1 MKNFKPVLCWMS
13 IALCMMLFVNCKDEN
28 VEPTSIRV
36 QSVKLSES
44 LKQGVTLQV
53 GSDAINIADQVTILP
68 ENAANKRMIFS
79 SSDKKTATIDEEGTV
94 TALNPGTAIITVI
107 VDGQTDQFTITADPK
122 PPVLANEI
130 TISDP
135 EVELQEGAT
144 VDIADRI
151 TVLPADAANKVVTF
165 SSADPNIATVNQGGM
180 ITAVSM
186 GTTTITV
193 SSVQVPEVTNTIN
206 VTVTEADFIGDY
218 DRSAWSVSTSQDPL
232 PNIPEGNQVGNAV
245 DGDENSRLA
254 LVRPS
259 KSSFGVSVPSKENGG
274 FISFT
279 IDMQEQQKVSY
290 FRIRHVPGL
299 NQLRFY
305 MIETISGSNDG
316 ENWITIAT
324 DVEVTDAP
332 DGSIV
337 ESPNIAIP
345 SSNYRYIRFYCQKNE
360 CWKSMSQGATAQ
372 LTEIYLGNQ

>member
-1 MKNFKPVLCWMS
+1 MS
-13 IALCMMLFVNCKDEN
+13 IALCMMLLVNCKDEN

-53 GSDAINIADQVTILP
+53 GSDAINIADKVTILP

-79 SSDKKTATIDEEGTV
+79 SSNKKIATVDEEGLVTV
-94 TALNPGTAIITVI
+94 HNAGTAIITVI

-122 PPVLANEI
+122 PPVLTNEI
-130 TISDP
+130 VVSDP
-135 EVELQEGAT
+135 EVELQEGTT

-165 SSADPNIATVNQGGM
+165 SSADPNIATVNQGGV
-180 ITAVSM
+180 IAAVSQ
-186 GTTTITV
+186 GTTTITI
-193 SSVQVPEVTNTIN
+193 SSVQVPEITNTIN
-206 VTVTEADFIGDY
+206 VTVTEADHIGDY
-218 DRSAWSVSTSQDPL
+218 DRAGWTVSTSQDPL
-232 PNIPEGNQVGNAV
+232 PNIPEGNQVGNAI

-274 FISFT
+274 FISLT
-279 IDMQEQQKVSY
+279 IDMQKQQKVNY

-316 ENWITIAT
+316 ENWTTIAT

-345 SSNYRYIRFYCQKNE
+345 SSNYRYIRFWCQKNE

-372 LTEIYLGNQ
+372 LTEINLGNQ